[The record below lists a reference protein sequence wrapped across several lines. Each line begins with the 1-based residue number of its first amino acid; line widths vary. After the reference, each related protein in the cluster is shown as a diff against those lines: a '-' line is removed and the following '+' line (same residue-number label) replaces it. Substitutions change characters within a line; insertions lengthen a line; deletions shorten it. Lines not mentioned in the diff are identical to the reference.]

1 MDFEKKEYLRSTVLY
16 TSGRIDSYTA
26 PEIEEAFNELVEKG
40 QYNIIFDM
48 SDVSFVSSA
57 GWWALIRIQ
66 KEVNKLNR
74 GELALVKMDERIQD
88 SMDLVGIRSYFKIYD
103 DLIDAVGN
111 I

>member
-26 PEIEEAFNELVEKG
+26 PEVEEAMNQLIEKG
-40 QYNIIFDM
+40 QFNIVFDM
-48 SDVSFVSSA
+48 SDVTFVSSA

-74 GELALVKMDERIQD
+74 GELALVKMDERIQE

-103 DLIDAVGN
+103 DLIDAVGSL
-111 I
+111 